1 MRSILVVLLACLLL
15 APPSA
20 MGQSGSAVPAV
31 GDSTLLPQAAPV
43 KKKKGGL
50 FGKVKNLAKNKV
62 VKTVAKAALCTAVPG
77 GQIIAGAL
85 DGAET
90 KDVAGAAASAATG
103 GGSCMPGMGSL
114 GGAAA
119 GASGLGGVGTDAL
132 GAPVPTAALPGLP
145 SAGMPAMTMSP
156 EQMKQMQEQYAKMGM
171 DPAQLQA
178 MQQMMAGMPGGAPAA
193 APGPESPVPAA
204 APGTGAPALTREKG
218 RIVVHQLPWVPG
230 SDARQQGGELAFAMA
245 IHNVALAMDPAG
257 KRYKVEARVENLG
270 GKAETKAL
278 ARKRADAV
286 VAALTREGIPGPR
299 LSVVDGKA
307 DKDPRIIVSETK

>member
-1 MRSILVVLLACLLL
+1 MRSILMVLLACLLL

-20 MGQSGSAVPAV
+20 VAQSGSAVPAV
-31 GDSTLLPQAAPV
+31 VDSTLLPQAAPV

-77 GQIIAGAL
+77 GQVIASAL

-90 KDVAGAAASAATG
+90 KDAAGAAASAATG

-119 GASGLGGVGTDAL
+119 GASGVGGVGAGAL
-132 GAPVPTAALPGLP
+132 GAAVPPAALPGQP
-145 SAGMPAMTMSP
+145 SSGMPAMTMSP

-178 MQQMMAGMPGGAPAA
+178 MQQMMAGMPGAAPAA
-193 APGPESPVPAA
+193 APGSETSVPAA
-204 APGTGAPALTREKG
+204 APAGGAPALTREKG
-218 RIVVHQLPWVPG
+218 RMVVRYLPWVPG
-230 SDARQQGGELAFAMA
+230 SEARQQGGELAFAMA
-245 IHNVALAMDPAG
+245 IHNVALAMDPAA
-257 KRYKVEARVENLG
+257 KRYQVEARVENLG

-278 ARKRADAV
+278 ARKRAEAV
-286 VAALTREGIPGPR
+286 VAALATEGIPAPR
-299 LSVVDGKA
+299 LSVSDGKA
-307 DKDPRIIVSETK
+307 DKDPRIIVSEIK